1 MHCGAEW
8 TEGKSISVQ
17 EKCPFCGKTLMVTFS
32 DSEEL
37 SMARVLRQMVEI
49 YGVDIISNQNKCI
62 SIFKD
67 IAPELRN
74 EQKILSVALTSGV
87 GEYFTTCPVDERESN
102 IKKAVHSMNY
112 LSNDAKSLVVSS
124 LAGALGWDTEI
135 AERSLQQAIKDS
147 QNNDQSLVKEN
158 CNIGMTSATPNQT
171 NVSTNNIN
179 AVSAGGTK
187 ATNTNNTAT
196 VVGKGISF
204 NRKWAVVA
212 ASVLVVLFGGYS
224 MFSSGKDTSV
234 TPVQNKQVISE
245 VNANNVKGN
254 RPTTSQD
261 KSNNSIQ
268 GNAVKSPVR
277 DVIKESRNRGGWISP
292 AERDKNNSNVAKY
305 NAKTALG
312 NPINFCAD
320 PNYILVYEGSGKVQY
335 LIRDTLEFTK
345 NSSGT
350 IVEIEFDTAD
360 IENPNNA
367 KPHLIGIG
375 GRKVYFNEETGLAGT
390 NFGKVTPFEYYTRE
404 KDMEYLPQSAAM
416 AYFLVTGKKWTK
428 FRYGND
434 FYSRSKL

>member
-1 MHCGAEW
+1 MKCMHCGAEW
-8 TEGKSISVQ
+8 TEGKNINAF
-17 EKCPFCGKTLMVTFS
+17 EKCPFCGKTLKVTL
-32 DSEEL
+32 SEDKEL
-37 SMARVLRQMVEI
+37 SMAKVLRQMVDI
-49 YGVDIISNQNKCI
+49 YGINIFSNPNKCI

-234 TPVQNKQVISE
+234 TPVQNKQVMSE
-245 VNANNVKGN
+245 ANINNASQSQNNMSLSDNV
-254 RPTTSQD
+254 TQEQ
-261 KSNNSIQ
+261 NS
-268 GNAVKSPVR
+268 KDS
-277 DVIKESRNRGGWISP
+277 
-292 AERDKNNSNVAKY
+292 KY
-305 NAKTALG
+305 NAKTSVGYPIYLKGDSNYIFVDGHMGHAWYLVQKGSQSREADGIKRITVEIVGVENAHQGNTTISGRQRIEFYFDEKSGQAGYG
-312 NPINFCAD
+312 NP
-320 PNYILVYEGSGKVQY
+320 G
-335 LIRDTLEFTK
+335 
-345 NSSGT
+345 
-350 IVEIEFDTAD
+350 
-360 IENPNNA
+360 EN
-367 KPHLIGIG
+367 
-375 GRKVYFNEETGLAGT
+375 RYTYFNYNGDRSQTMMVNGAG
-390 NFGKVTPFEYYTRE
+390 
-404 KDMEYLPQSAAM
+404 AM
-416 AYFLVTGKKWTK
+416 AYYMYSFTPWKKFGYGK
-428 FRYGND
+428 D
-434 FYSRSKL
+434 FYSRYDNR